1 MKNFLKLSILAFAFT
16 LFAFVPK
23 NEKIKVVI
31 DVSHGGDD
39 FGATFH
45 TAVEKDIVASIAQ
58 KIKNLNHNKEVEIY
72 FTREEDKMI
81 PLKERVNFVETIHP
95 DLVISLHSNA
105 NKKENL
111 SGIECYISD
120 KETTYE
126 KSNTLAEQLITQ
138 LSKKTNLKNLGV
150 KKASFSLLKNTKV
163 PSILIELGYLSNEND
178 RTYIENKDNQIE
190 VAQTI
195 FNFISSIK
203 K

>member
-1 MKNFLKLSILAFAFT
+1 
-16 LFAFVPK
+16 
-23 NEKIKVVI
+23 
-31 DVSHGGDD
+31 
-39 FGATFH
+39 
-45 TAVEKDIVASIAQ
+45 
-58 KIKNLNHNKEVEIY
+58 
-72 FTREEDKMI
+72 
-81 PLKERVNFVETIHP
+81 
-95 DLVISLHSNA
+95 
-105 NKKENL
+105 
-111 SGIECYISD
+111 
-120 KETTYE
+120 
-126 KSNTLAEQLITQ
+126 